1 MLLVMLLLLMLL
13 LLSLLLLLLLLLL
26 PGCQAAD
33 AGGEGREFSSGEL
46 RQCGVK

>member
-13 LLSLLLLLLLLLL
+13 LLSLLLLLLLLL